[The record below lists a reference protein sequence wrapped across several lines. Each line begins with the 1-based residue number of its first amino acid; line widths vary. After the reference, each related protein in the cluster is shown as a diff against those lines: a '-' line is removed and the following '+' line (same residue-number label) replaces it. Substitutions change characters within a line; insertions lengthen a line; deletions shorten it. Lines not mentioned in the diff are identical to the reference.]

1 MAEDIRTFDSG
12 FAQILFLFFFFFFEK
27 TQILFLSVPK
37 ECNQAIHALTIVPNR
52 VKRMNKFVFR

>member
-1 MAEDIRTFDSG
+1 MVEDIRTSDSG
-12 FAQILFLFFFFFFEK
+12 F

-37 ECNQAIHALTIVPNR
+37 ECNQAIHAFTGVPNR